1 MIVHVVDASRYL
13 TDIELDILTF
23 SLIDALSDRR
33 KKRVEQNGTSFAP
46 WLKSLANFCGTLFR
60 RHSVDLGGVLRYI
73 YNQLAV
79 DNPYDLLVL
88 QEMITSMSGIRIAED
103 VTNEQIEATGAGET
117 LRRESL
123 MFESVCTSTKSTKR
137 LLDALMDSGLIV
149 PIGILMANLKRDVIC
164 TADTHELKV
173 IGWLHDHVR
182 SFHIMNSANDHYCSI
197 LIIYLAMF
205 LLKSTL
211 KSFLL
216 LPIFLRVLNWTLGQ
230 SFIC

>member
-46 WLKSLANFCGTLFR
+46 WLKSVSNFCGTLFR

-88 QEMITSMSGIRIAED
+88 QEMITAMSGIRIAED
-103 VTNEQIEATGAGET
+103 VTNEQIEAIGAGET

-123 MFESVCTSTKSTKR
+123 MFESVRSSSKSSKR
-137 LLDALMDSGLIV
+137 LLDSLIEAGLVV
-149 PIGILMANLKRDVIC
+149 PIGILMGNMKRDVIW
-164 TADTHELKV
+164 TSETVELKV
-173 IGWLHDHVR
+173 IGWLHDHV
-182 SFHIMNSANDHYCSI
+182 SGFSDINYSVNELFFSI
-197 LIIYLAMF
+197 LIFFLAISPRKSISICF
-205 LLKSTL
+205 LHL
-211 KSFLL
+211 
-216 LPIFLRVLNWTLGQ
+216 Q
-230 SFIC
+230 ICI

>member
-13 TDIELDILTF
+13 TDIELDILAF

-123 MFESVCTSTKSTKR
+123 MFESARSSAKSTKR
-137 LLDALMDSGLIV
+137 LLDSLMNSGLIV

-173 IGWLHDHVR
+173 IGWLHDHV
-182 SFHIMNSANDHYCSI
+182 SFLSKDSAKDHYFSI
-197 LIIYLAMF
+197 LIIYPA
-205 LLKSTL
+205 
-211 KSFLL
+211 
-216 LPIFLRVLNWTLGQ
+216 I
-230 SFIC
+230 

>member
-1 MIVHVVDASRYL
+1 MIYFLNFRRLSKETIKQYGRHIGKTVHSNPTVSFAYIIKQLESYDNMIVHVVDASRYL

-60 RHSVDLGGVLRYI
+60 RHSVDLGGILRYV

-123 MFESVCTSTKSTKR
+123 MFESVRTSAKSTKR
-137 LLDALMDSGLIV
+137 LLDSLIESGLIV
-149 PIGILMANLKRDVIC
+149 PIGILIANLKRDVIC
-164 TADTHELKV
+164 TADTKELKV

-182 SFHIMNSANDHYCSI
+182 FFRA
-197 LIIYLAMF
+197 
-205 LLKSTL
+205 
-211 KSFLL
+211 
-216 LPIFLRVLNWTLGQ
+216 
-230 SFIC
+230 